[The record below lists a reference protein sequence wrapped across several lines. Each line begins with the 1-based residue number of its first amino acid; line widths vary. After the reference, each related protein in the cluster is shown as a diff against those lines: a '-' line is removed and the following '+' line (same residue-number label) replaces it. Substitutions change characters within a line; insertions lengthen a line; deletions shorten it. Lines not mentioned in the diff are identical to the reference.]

1 MEKIPIFVIT
11 FNRLETLKRTLQ
23 SYYDTIKSPWELVIN
38 DHGSTYPQTVEYLK
52 GLESKGIK
60 VYWKGEMVREPNY
73 QTMPKVAETIADYF
87 THNPPSKFVV
97 TDDDYALESDGDI
110 LEAFSY
116 LLDSHP
122 EAEVIGPEM
131 ILWDIPDGYADKQ
144 RCINHYEHTRIIY
157 KQNNPDLLGRYN
169 NKYIYGHSQ
178 WVESNFGM
186 YRPGTN
192 WTCVRKMGY
201 RTFEPY
207 MIRHLAWYITSENI
221 TPDYQYYLDT
231 RMAGKGGCSQW

>member
-1 MEKIPIFVIT
+1 
-11 FNRLETLKRTLQ
+11 
-23 SYYDTIKSPWELVIN
+23 
-38 DHGSTYPQTVEYLK
+38 
-52 GLESKGIK
+52 